1 MAASAGGWWAVRR
14 ANRLAIGNDSI
25 NSDRSADGN
34 GAIHIVNEADG
45 WPKMLLWLGVVV
57 HAVAIAW
64 ALFGDTSPGINIGFS
79 HAISLIVWL
88 TLVSYI
94 MLGSDTRLT
103 RLATLYLAPVAAF
116 AASLVVWLPANR
128 FVDYGGIDIAFGAHV
143 VVGVLAYALYTVAA
157 LHALLMLFLQKQL
170 LAGVIDRAH
179 DSLPPLLRIE
189 KLMFQLLW
197 IAFALLTVTILSG
210 MFFSEE
216 LFGKPYQITH
226 KTVFSLLSWIIF
238 GGLLAGHVFAGWR
251 GKLAARWTLIGFG
264 MLLLSYVGSKF
275 VLEVLMKRV

>member
-1 MAASAGGWWAVRR
+1 LIDLNFITVIIYMAASAGGWWAVRR

-103 RLATLYLAPVAAF
+103 RLYWPM
-116 AASLVVWLPANR
+116 R
-128 FVDYGGIDIAFGAHV
+128 FIPS
-143 VVGVLAYALYTVAA
+143 
-157 LHALLMLFLQKQL
+157 QL
-170 LAGVIDRAH
+170 CMRYSCCFYKNSCWPG
-179 DSLPPLLRIE
+179 
-189 KLMFQLLW
+189 
-197 IAFALLTVTILSG
+197 
-210 MFFSEE
+210 
-216 LFGKPYQITH
+216 
-226 KTVFSLLSWIIF
+226 
-238 GGLLAGHVFAGWR
+238 
-251 GKLAARWTLIGFG
+251 
-264 MLLLSYVGSKF
+264 
-275 VLEVLMKRV
+275 